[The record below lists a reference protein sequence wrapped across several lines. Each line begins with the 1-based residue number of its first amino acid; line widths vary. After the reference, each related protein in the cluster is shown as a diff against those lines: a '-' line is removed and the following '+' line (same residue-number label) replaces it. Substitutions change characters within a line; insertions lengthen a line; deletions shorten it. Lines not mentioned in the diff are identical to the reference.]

1 MYVDGLPWWLSSE
14 ESACNAGV
22 AGDAG
27 SIPGSR
33 RSSGGRRVNPL
44 QDSCLENALD
54 GGAWQA
60 TVHRVAKSWTQ
71 LKQISTHVCMCMGF
85 TGGSVVENLPIQ
97 ILCSLFL
104 TGQLFFVFVF
114 NMRFMSYISWI
125 LTPYQIYHLQIFSPS
140 Q

>member
-1 MYVDGLPWWLSSE
+1 M
-14 ESACNAGV
+14 
-22 AGDAG
+22 
-27 SIPGSR
+27 
-33 RSSGGRRVNPL
+33 
-44 QDSCLENALD
+44 
-54 GGAWQA
+54 
-60 TVHRVAKSWTQ
+60 
-71 LKQISTHVCMCMGF
+71 
-85 TGGSVVENLPIQ
+85 VENLPIQ